1 MSRDYKPSS
10 KPASRKRGSSTFTGV
25 VIGLFVGLAI
35 AVVLALFIKRTPTP
49 FVDYP
54 KPAEN
59 SPAGLKP
66 LGTEPPRSPSTAPTK
81 PRFDFY
87 TILPGTEEPVTEQE
101 IKQAAKQ
108 PTASV
113 KDNYYLQAGSFPDP
127 ADADNLKAKLA
138 LLGVEA
144 LIQTANLPDKGVWH
158 RVRIGPYTNI
168 EDINRVRTTLA
179 QNGIEPSLIKI
190 KDKGAEGAKSR

>member
-1 MSRDYKPSS
+1 MSRDYKTSS
-10 KPASRKRGSSTFTGV
+10 KPASRKSGSATFTGV

-35 AVVLALFIKRTPTP
+35 AVVLALFIKRMPTP

-54 KPAEN
+54 KPTEK
-59 SPAGLKP
+59 SPVGLNKTP
-66 LGTEPPRSPSTAPTK
+66 DTGAHPNPATTPTK

-113 KDNYYLQAGSFPDP
+113 KDNYYLQAGSFPNA

-144 LIQTANLPDKGVWH
+144 LIQTANLPDKGIWH

-190 KDKGAEGAKSR
+190 KDKDAAGR

>member
-1 MSRDYKPSS
+1 MSRDYKSSS
-10 KPASRKRGSSTFTGV
+10 KPASRKGGSSTFTGI

-35 AVVLALFIKRTPTP
+35 AVMLALFIKRMPTP
-49 FVDYP
+49 FVERA
-54 KPAEN
+54 KPSEKSPVGLNKAPNVEGHPN
-59 SPAGLKP
+59 SATTPN
-66 LGTEPPRSPSTAPTK
+66 K

-108 PTASV
+108 PSASV
-113 KDNYYLQAGSFPDP
+113 KDNYYLQAGSFPNA

-144 LIQTANLPDKGVWH
+144 LIQTANLPDKGIWH

-190 KDKGAEGAKSR
+190 KDAANH

>member
-1 MSRDYKPSS
+1 MSRDYKTSS

-35 AVVLALFIKRTPTP
+35 AVVLALFIKRAPTP

-54 KPAEN
+54 KPAEK

-66 LGTEPPRSPSTAPTK
+66 LGNEAPQNTSTAPAK

-108 PTASV
+108 PSASV
-113 KDNYYLQAGSFPDP
+113 KDNYYLQAGSFPNA

-144 LIQTANLPDKGVWH
+144 LIQTANLPDKGIWH
-158 RVRIGPYTNI
+158 RVRFGPYTYI
-168 EDINRVRTTLA
+168 EDINRVRSTLA

-190 KDKGAEGAKSR
+190 KDKDAAVR

>member
-35 AVVLALFIKRTPTP
+35 AVVLALFIKRMPTP
-49 FVDYP
+49 FVDRP
-54 KPAEN
+54 KPAEK
-59 SPAGLKP
+59 SAAGLKP
-66 LGTEPPRSPSTAPTK
+66 LGTEAPRNSATTPAK

-108 PTASV
+108 PSASV
-113 KDNYYLQAGSFPDP
+113 KDNYYLQAGSFPNA

-144 LIQTANLPDKGVWH
+144 LIQTASLPDKGIWH

-168 EDINRVRTTLA
+168 EDINRVRSTLA

-190 KDKGAEGAKSR
+190 KDKDAAGR